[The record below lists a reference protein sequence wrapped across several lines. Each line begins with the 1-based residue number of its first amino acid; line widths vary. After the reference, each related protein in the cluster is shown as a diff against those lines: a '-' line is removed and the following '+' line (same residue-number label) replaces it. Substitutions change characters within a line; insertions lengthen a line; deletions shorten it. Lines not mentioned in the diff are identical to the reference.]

1 MLVVRQ
7 AKVTTRC
14 ILWDFGDTLVGQD
27 WMLTPPDAFPDWPE
41 AWVEAAR
48 GELEEPW
55 MLGEATCEDIANRVA
70 QLLAMSLSD
79 TMNHIRHCCTSIRFF
94 DAAMEAARRCR
105 LPQAIVTVN
114 PDVFTN
120 FVVPHYRLDDL
131 FPVIV
136 ASWQEGTIDKT
147 ALCALALE
155 RFKGTFEPSEAL
167 LIDNIESNVRAWE
180 ESGGRGYVFVGDAEF
195 AVNLK
200 NVLPELSAA

>member
-1 MLVVRQ
+1 
-7 AKVTTRC
+7 
-14 ILWDFGDTLVGQD
+14 
-27 WMLTPPDAFPDWPE
+27 MLTPPDAYPDWPE

-70 QLLAMSLSD
+70 QLLAMPLSD

-94 DAAMEAARRCR
+94 DTTMEAARRCR

-136 ASWQEGTIDKT
+136 ASWQEGAVDKT
-147 ALCALALE
+147 GLCALALE

-180 ESGGRGYVFVGDAEF
+180 ESGGCGYVFVGDAEF
-195 AVNLK
+195 AVDLK
-200 NVLPELSAA
+200 NVLPELTDKG